1 VFSYPRTLKTWHYP
15 HLLLY
20 ALLQRG
26 AAAAPTVQQVINVS
40 YLPGCQQQTRRTLS
54 QRANGRQEGRTE
66 GHRTVSEALL
76 RVLYG
81 QC

>member
-40 YLPGCQQQTRRTLS
+40 YLPG
-54 QRANGRQEGRTE
+54 
-66 GHRTVSEALL
+66 
-76 RVLYG
+76 
-81 QC
+81 